1 MKNAGLA
8 GAIALCGI
16 GLMMI
21 GLGNFVKAPTAMA
34 YTPSIT
40 AAVQDEGEPTIVWYS
55 VEAAQQQSGNDN
67 PTIYHMVYR
76 AWSDGTVERRAVLT
90 RYNESGDVFT
100 LSCFEDTVPCLS
112 SWEVISSPTEGLNA
126 AADITFD
133 EVVDGQD
140 LATLLASWGEAPR
153 NPMPP
158 SDCPLGLMN

>member
-21 GLGNFVKAPTAMA
+21 GLGNFVSPPSAMA
-34 YTPSIT
+34 YTPAVA
-40 AAVQDEGEPTIVWYS
+40 AAVQDEGEPTIVWYGI
-55 VEAAQQQSGNDN
+55 EAMEGSNGYTNSHA
-67 PTIYHMVYR
+67 IYR
-76 AWSDGTVERRAVLT
+76 SWSDGTIEVRIYGAQVHL
-90 RYNESGDVFT
+90 YNCTAE
-100 LSCFEDTVPCLS
+100 VPDCITP
-112 SWEVISSPTEGLNA
+112 WTVISSPTEGLNA

-133 EVVDGQD
+133 EVVNGED
-140 LATLLASWGEAPR
+140 LATLLASWGDAPR

>member
-21 GLGNFVKAPTAMA
+21 GLGNFVKAPSAMA
-34 YTPSIT
+34 YTPAVT
-40 AAVQDEGEPTIVWYS
+40 AAVQDKGEPTIVWYDS
-55 VEAAQQQSGNDN
+55 A
-67 PTIYHMVYR
+67 TIDRSQYGCVIAYSR
-76 AWSDGTVERRAVLT
+76 AWSDGTI
-90 RYNESGDVFT
+90 
-100 LSCFEDTVPCLS
+100 
-112 SWEVISSPTEGLNA
+112 EVRFRSFYDGTAPGGNFGVCGLGSLGYCGGWIVVSSPTEGLNA

-140 LATLLASWGEAPR
+140 LATLLASWGDAPR

>member
-21 GLGNFVKAPTAMA
+21 GLGNFVKAPSAMA
-34 YTPSIT
+34 YTPAVT
-40 AAVQDEGEPTIVWYS
+40 AAVQDKGEPTIVWYGVTHS
-55 VEAAQQQSGNDN
+55 QRFSEHRGSNGPNVLYTQADSF
-67 PTIYHMVYR
+67 TVLCR
-76 AWSDGTVERRAVLT
+76 AWSDGVVEAKKLCSSSCSGGFGDSGWTVV
-90 RYNESGDVFT
+90 
-100 LSCFEDTVPCLS
+100 
-112 SWEVISSPTEGLNA
+112 SSPNEGLNA

-140 LATLLASWGEAPR
+140 LATLLASWGPAPR

>member
-21 GLGNFVKAPTAMA
+21 GLGNFVKAPSAMA
-34 YTPSIT
+34 YTPAVT
-40 AAVQDEGEPTIVWYS
+40 AAVQDKGEPTIVWYD
-55 VEAAQQQSGNDN
+55 VEAIDSNAYTQAHL
-67 PTIYHMVYR
+67 IYR
-76 AWSDGTVERRAVLT
+76 AWSDGTIEVRI
-90 RYNESGDVFT
+90 YGDNLQSFRCDDDVYGCI
-100 LSCFEDTVPCLS
+100 SP
-112 SWEVISSPTEGLNA
+112 WRVIASPTEGLNA

-140 LATLLASWGEAPR
+140 LATLLASWGPAPR